1 MSKKQSL
8 SDLDATDQRIL
19 SLLQADGT
27 LTHPQL
33 AEQVALSVTPCWRRL
48 KRLEEDGFITGYQAN
63 LSRRKLGLDVLAY
76 VQVSFLVVTDQS
88 IRHFEALLQSRP
100 EVMSCHKVTG
110 QADYMLQVVAKDL
123 DAYGDFVENV
133 LRLVPGVSTIHSSLA
148 MREIKTSH
156 QFPIQA

>member
-1 MSKKQSL
+1 MSKKQSI

-27 LTHPQL
+27 PTHPQL

-133 LRLVPGVSTIHSSLA
+133 LRLVPGVSTIHASLA

-156 QFPIQA
+156 QFPIQP

>member
-8 SDLDATDQRIL
+8 SDLDAIDQRIL
-19 SLLQADGT
+19 SLLQVDGT

-123 DAYGDFVENV
+123 DAYGYFVENV

>member
-1 MSKKQSL
+1 MSKKQSI

>member
-8 SDLDATDQRIL
+8 SDLDAIDQRIL
-19 SLLQADGT
+19 SLLQVDGT

>member
-1 MSKKQSL
+1 MSKKQSI

-27 LTHPQL
+27 LSHPQL
-33 AEQVALSVTPCWRRL
+33 TEQVALSVTPCWRRL

-156 QFPIQA
+156 QFPIQP

>member
-1 MSKKQSL
+1 MSKKQSI
-8 SDLDATDQRIL
+8 SDLDAIDQRIL

-156 QFPIQA
+156 QFPIQP

>member
-8 SDLDATDQRIL
+8 SDLDAIDQRIL

-156 QFPIQA
+156 QFPIQP